1 MSLILGI
8 KDVNTVNAQSTL
20 ADLGM
25 DSLMGAEIK
34 QTLERNYD
42 FVLSAQEIR
51 NLTFGRLLELSLGT
65 SGTPAAG
72 DSVIGT
78 VSPEPITNGQ
88 TKDVFPTHDTAQV
101 RCIMLALPIA
111 SEAIDSTELH
121 DFRKYFISAFAVINF
136 LC

>member
-8 KDVNTVNAQSTL
+8 KDVDTVNAQSTL

-34 QTLERNYD
+34 QSLERNYD
-42 FVLSAQEIR
+42 VVLSAQEIR
-51 NLTFGRLLELSLGT
+51 NLTFARLSEFVMGT

-72 DSVIGT
+72 DSVISA

-88 TKDVFPTHDTAQV
+88 SKDISLTQDTAQV
-101 RCIMLALPIA
+101 RHIMLALTVA
-111 SEAIDSTELH
+111 SEVTD
-121 DFRKYFISAFAVINF
+121 
-136 LC
+136 